1 MTQKNMP
8 LEDVAAGAKSQND
21 EMSFAEMFNETEA
34 VQNRI
39 EPGQK
44 VRAEIVRITR
54 EWVFIDLGGKS
65 EGALA
70 LSELL
75 DAEGNPTVKEGD
87 SIDAYFLAVE
97 RNEKIFTTKIGGA
110 AINAHLEEAFRSGI
124 PVEGT
129 IQKEIKG
136 GFEVKIGG
144 GRAFCPYSQMG
155 LRKITDNE
163 QFIGQHY
170 SFKIIEFRDNGKS
183 IIVSHRKI
191 LEEERAAQR
200 ETLQTTLQVGQTV
213 KGVITS
219 IRDFGAFV
227 DIGGIEGLIP
237 ISEIGWD
244 RVSDIHSVLEE
255 GQSVEVAIKSL
266 DWDKDRFSF
275 SLRETLPDPWETS
288 SLAEGATMTG
298 TVARLV
304 DFGAFV
310 TLAPGIDGLL
320 HISALG
326 GGRRI
331 NHPREVVQQGQS
343 LEVRID
349 AIDREKKRISLS
361 LPQSGEGE
369 EVKVEKK
376 RSKKPQTD
384 EMREEFQ
391 RFKETG
397 GDKKGKSMGTFAD
410 LLKTK
415 RDS

>member
-1 MTQKNMP
+1 MTKEN
-8 LEDVAAGAKSQND
+8 LEQENVPVGEETKSE
-21 EMSFAEMFNETEA
+21 EMSFAEMFNEKDAT
-34 VQNRI
+34 QDRI

-44 VRAEIVRITR
+44 VRAEIVRITK

-70 LSELL
+70 MSELL
-75 DAEGNPTVKEGD
+75 DQEGNPTVKEGD
-87 SIDAYFLAVE
+87 TIDVYFLAVE

-110 AINAHLEEAFRSGI
+110 AVKAHLEEAFHSGI

-144 GRAFCPYSQMG
+144 GRAFCPFSQMG
-155 LRKITDNE
+155 LRKTADNE
-163 QFIGQHY
+163 QYIGQQY
-170 SFKIIEFRDNGKS
+170 AFKIVEFRDNGRN

-191 LEEERAAQR
+191 LEEQRAALK
-200 ETLQTTLQVGQTV
+200 EELKDTLQVGQTV

-237 ISEIGWD
+237 ISEIGWG
-244 RVSDIHSVLEE
+244 RVADIHSVLEE
-255 GQSVEVAIKSL
+255 GQNVEVAIKSL
-266 DWDKDRFSF
+266 DWDHDRFSF
-275 SLRETLPDPWETS
+275 SLRETLPDPWDTC
-288 SLAEGATMTG
+288 SLAEGTTAIG

-310 TLAPGIDGLL
+310 TLAPGVDGLL
-320 HISALG
+320 HISTLG

-331 NHPREVVQQGQS
+331 NHPREVVQPGQS

-349 AIDREKKRISLS
+349 SIDRVKKRISLS
-361 LPQSGEGE
+361 LPQSE
-369 EVKVEKK
+369 EAVKADDRKK
-376 RSKKPQTD
+376 AKKPQD
-384 EMREEFQ
+384 DDMREEFH

-397 GDKKGKSMGTFAD
+397 GEKKEKSMGTFAD
-410 LLKTK
+410 LLKK
-415 RDS
+415 KIGG

>member
-1 MTQKNMP
+1 MTQENAQQEKLP
-8 LEDVAAGAKSQND
+8 AGEENKS
-21 EMSFAEMFNETEA
+21 EEKSFAEMFNENEA
-34 VQNRI
+34 TQDRL

-44 VRAEIVRITR
+44 VRAEIVRITK
-54 EWVFIDLGGKS
+54 EWIFIDLGGKS

-70 LSELL
+70 LAELL
-75 DAEGNPTVKEGD
+75 DQEGNPTVKEGD
-87 SIDAYFLAVE
+87 AIDVYFLAVE

-110 AINAHLEEAFRSGI
+110 AVKAHLEEAFHSGI

-136 GFEVKIGG
+136 GFEVRIGG
-144 GRAFCPYSQMG
+144 SRAFCPFSQMG
-155 LRKITDNE
+155 LRKSSDND
-163 QFIGQHY
+163 QYIGQQY
-170 SFKIIEFRDNGKS
+170 AFKIVEFKEHGKS

-191 LEEERAAQR
+191 LEEQRAALR
-200 ETLQTTLQVGQTV
+200 EEMRESLQVGQTV

-237 ISEIGWD
+237 VSEIGWD

-255 GQSVEVAIKSL
+255 GQNVEVMIKGL
-266 DWDKDRFSF
+266 DWDHERFSF
-275 SLRETLPDPWETS
+275 SLRETLPDPWETCT
-288 SLAEGATMTG
+288 LVEGAAVTG
-298 TVARLV
+298 TVARLT

-331 NHPREVVQQGQS
+331 NHPREVVRQGQS
-343 LEVRID
+343 LEVRLD
-349 AIDREKKRISLS
+349 SIDREKKRISLS
-361 LPQSGEGE
+361 LPQNE
-369 EVKVEKK
+369 ETVKVADRKK
-376 RSKKPQTD
+376 SRKPQQD
-384 EMREEFQ
+384 DLREEFH

-397 GDKKGKSMGTFAD
+397 GEKKEKSMGTFAD
-410 LLKTK
+410 LLKK
-415 RDS
+415 KIGS

>member
-1 MTQKNMP
+1 MTRNN
-8 LEDVAAGAKSQND
+8 LEQENVPAREDNSSE
-21 EMSFAEMFNETEA
+21 EMSFAEMFNEKDAT
-34 VQNRI
+34 QDRI

-44 VRAEIVRITR
+44 VRAEIVRITK

-70 LSELL
+70 MSELL
-75 DAEGNPTVKEGD
+75 DQQGNPTVKEGD
-87 SIDAYFLAVE
+87 TIDVYFLAVE

-110 AINAHLEEAFRSGI
+110 AVKAHLEEAFHSGI

-144 GRAFCPYSQMG
+144 GRAFCPFSQMG
-155 LRKITDNE
+155 LRKTADNE
-163 QFIGQHY
+163 QFIGQQY
-170 SFKIIEFRDNGKS
+170 AFKIVEFRDNGRS

-191 LEEERAAQR
+191 LEEQRAVLK
-200 ETLQTTLQVGQTV
+200 EELKDTLQVGQTI

-237 ISEIGWD
+237 ISEIGWG
-244 RVSDIHSVLEE
+244 RVADIHSVLEE
-255 GQSVEVAIKSL
+255 GQNVEVAIKSL
-266 DWDKDRFSF
+266 DWDHDRFSF
-275 SLRETLPDPWETS
+275 SLRETLPDPWDTC
-288 SLAEGATMTG
+288 SLAEGTTMTG

-310 TLAPGIDGLL
+310 TLAPGVDGLL

-331 NHPREVVQQGQS
+331 NHPREVVRQGES

-349 AIDREKKRISLS
+349 SIDREKKRISLS
-361 LPQSGEGE
+361 LPQSE
-369 EVKVEKK
+369 EAVKVDRKK
-376 RSKKPQTD
+376 SKKPQAD
-384 EMREEFQ
+384 DMREEFH
-391 RFKETG
+391 RFKEAG
-397 GDKKGKSMGTFAD
+397 GEKKEKSMGTFAD
-410 LLKTK
+410 LLKNK
-415 RDS
+415 IDG

>member
-1 MTQKNMP
+1 MTKEN
-8 LEDVAAGAKSQND
+8 LEQENVPVGEETKSE
-21 EMSFAEMFNETEA
+21 EMSFAEMFNEKDAT
-34 VQNRI
+34 QDRI

-44 VRAEIVRITR
+44 VRAEIVRITK

-70 LSELL
+70 MSELL
-75 DAEGNPTVKEGD
+75 DQEGNPTVKEGD
-87 SIDAYFLAVE
+87 TIDVYFLAVE

-110 AINAHLEEAFRSGI
+110 AVKAHLEEAFHSGI

-144 GRAFCPYSQMG
+144 GRAFCPFSQMG
-155 LRKITDNE
+155 LRKTADNE
-163 QFIGQHY
+163 QYIGQQY
-170 SFKIIEFRDNGKS
+170 AFKIVEFRDNGRN

-191 LEEERAAQR
+191 LEEQRAALK
-200 ETLQTTLQVGQTV
+200 EELKDTLQVGQTV

-237 ISEIGWD
+237 ISEIGWG
-244 RVSDIHSVLEE
+244 RVADIHSVLEE
-255 GQSVEVAIKSL
+255 GQNVEVAIKSL
-266 DWDKDRFSF
+266 DWDHDRFSF
-275 SLRETLPDPWETS
+275 SLRETLPDPWDTC
-288 SLAEGATMTG
+288 SLAEGTTAIG

-310 TLAPGIDGLL
+310 TLAPGVDGLL
-320 HISALG
+320 HISTLG

-331 NHPREVVQQGQS
+331 NHPREVVQPGQS

-349 AIDREKKRISLS
+349 SIDRVKKRISLS
-361 LPQSGEGE
+361 LPQSE
-369 EVKVEKK
+369 EAVKADDRKK
-376 RSKKPQTD
+376 AKKPQD
-384 EMREEFQ
+384 DDMREEFH

-397 GDKKGKSMGTFAD
+397 GEKKEKSMGTFAD
-410 LLKTK
+410 LLKK
-415 RDS
+415 KIGS

>member
-1 MTQKNMP
+1 MTRNN
-8 LEDVAAGAKSQND
+8 LEQENVPAREDNNSE
-21 EMSFAEMFNETEA
+21 EMSFAEMFNEKDAT
-34 VQNRI
+34 QDRI

-44 VRAEIVRITR
+44 VRAEIVRITK

-70 LSELL
+70 MSELL
-75 DAEGNPTVKEGD
+75 DQQGNPTVKEGD
-87 SIDAYFLAVE
+87 TIDVYFLAVE

-110 AINAHLEEAFRSGI
+110 AVKAHLEEAFHSGI

-144 GRAFCPYSQMG
+144 GRAFCPFSQMG
-155 LRKITDNE
+155 LRKTADNE
-163 QFIGQHY
+163 QFIGQQY
-170 SFKIIEFRDNGKS
+170 AFKIVEFRDNGRS

-191 LEEERAAQR
+191 LEEQRAVLK
-200 ETLQTTLQVGQTV
+200 EELKDTLQVGQTI

-237 ISEIGWD
+237 ISEIGWG
-244 RVSDIHSVLEE
+244 RVADIHSVLEE
-255 GQSVEVAIKSL
+255 GQNVEVAIKSL
-266 DWDKDRFSF
+266 DWDHDRFSF
-275 SLRETLPDPWETS
+275 SLRETLPDPWDTCG
-288 SLAEGATMTG
+288 LAEGTTMTG

-310 TLAPGIDGLL
+310 TLAPGVDGLL

-331 NHPREVVQQGQS
+331 NHPREVVRQGES

-349 AIDREKKRISLS
+349 SIDREKKRISLS
-361 LPQSGEGE
+361 LPQSE
-369 EVKVEKK
+369 EAVKVDRKK
-376 RSKKPQTD
+376 SKKPQAD
-384 EMREEFQ
+384 DMREEFH
-391 RFKETG
+391 RFKEAG
-397 GDKKGKSMGTFAD
+397 GEKKEKSMGTFAD
-410 LLKTK
+410 LLKNK
-415 RDS
+415 IDG